1 MSVNPPKHELNQL
14 IYRHLKEH
22 GFHSAAEELQKQSP
36 QDVTNL
42 SASLLDIYSSWLNDS
57 KREKQS
63 DPTKHST
70 FKEKRKS
77 SIKASKKQTPTTP
90 IQTRAEEDCG
100 SHSEELSQSLLPQTP
115 TASSKLY
122 PPKTPI
128 KPVTRSPDKP
138 VRPGPLVQAAPG
150 DSSDTTDI
158 SEEEIR
164 LPVTPVPQSKSNNDA
179 PDQNKT
185 GTAKKQMAIK
195 DQTPKKQAVTVTT
208 PPIGKAKKKVD
219 KPAKKEQDPKK
230 SVPVKRK
237 KTGENTAVTKKSK
250 TSGKDALAERDASD
264 SDSSL
269 DVEKWKKLLL
279 NMTETDVAKM
289 DAINA
294 LDSSTPQP
302 KKKRENKPRT
312 KPSAKTEIQ
321 PPQNDRTSNDMD
333 TVLVGDV
340 TQTPAKTVK
349 AKKNRAE
356 KTASLN
362 SPNAMNPNTDTVA
375 IRPLSSIPSPSKETV
390 EEENVIVAAYSEIKI
405 DQKSKK
411 KKIKKTED
419 AEGENFSNTFVDSI
433 DNKEEKKKSED
444 KETCNSHVKN
454 KNAKADF
461 DDGKEPIRNVELK
474 TESIVQQKKL
484 KKKKKKNDEE
494 TLEQK
499 TEGEI
504 DSEKMAEEENIGQSK
519 KAKKKKQ
526 KDKIDVDSA
535 ENTSREKD
543 VQTEAAETEDNVG
556 ENNSEPISN
565 KKKRKKKRKHH
576 EENLEAVLEKNKFEE
591 QEDQENVANPSE
603 CTDEGEQ
610 PAEVNHKNKKS
621 SSVKNDSVAFSP
633 LLPSHE
639 ELGPPSEKKKKKKST
654 EVQESPVVPVQD
666 ASASL
671 QTPLSSKNKK
681 KKKKASRSILGEN
694 L

>member
-1 MSVNPPKHELNQL
+1 MNESTELYVIEKRLQYVYQQTLLYATVNCVAIMSVNPPKHELNQL

-36 QDVTNL
+36 Q
-42 SASLLDIYSSWLNDS
+42 
-57 KREKQS
+57 
-63 DPTKHST
+63 
-70 FKEKRKS
+70 
-77 SIKASKKQTPTTP
+77 
-90 IQTRAEEDCG
+90 
-100 SHSEELSQSLLPQTP
+100 TP

-138 VRPGPLVQAAPG
+138 VKPGPLVQAAPG

-208 PPIGKAKKKVD
+208 PPI
-219 KPAKKEQDPKK
+219 
-230 SVPVKRK
+230 
-237 KTGENTAVTKKSK
+237 
-250 TSGKDALAERDASD
+250 
-264 SDSSL
+264 
-269 DVEKWKKLLL
+269 
-279 NMTETDVAKM
+279 ETDVAKM

-375 IRPLSSIPSPSKETV
+375 IRPLSSIPSPSKETI

-405 DQKSKK
+405 VQKSKK
-411 KKIKKTED
+411 KKIKKMTED

-433 DNKEEKKKSED
+433 D
-444 KETCNSHVKN
+444 
-454 KNAKADF
+454 
-461 DDGKEPIRNVELK
+461 I
-474 TESIVQQKKL
+474 
-484 KKKKKKNDEE
+484 
-494 TLEQK
+494 
-499 TEGEI
+499 
-504 DSEKMAEEENIGQSK
+504 
-519 KAKKKKQ
+519 
-526 KDKIDVDSA
+526 
-535 ENTSREKD
+535 
-543 VQTEAAETEDNVG
+543 
-556 ENNSEPISN
+556 
-565 KKKRKKKRKHH
+565 KRKRRKVKSQIKK
-576 EENLEAVLEKNKFEE
+576 
-591 QEDQENVANPSE
+591 
-603 CTDEGEQ
+603 
-610 PAEVNHKNKKS
+610 
-621 SSVKNDSVAFSP
+621 
-633 LLPSHE
+633 
-639 ELGPPSEKKKKKKST
+639 
-654 EVQESPVVPVQD
+654 PVIVM
-666 ASASL
+666 
-671 QTPLSSKNKK
+671 
-681 KKKKASRSILGEN
+681 
-694 L
+694 